1 MKKLRSSPIL
11 LLFIVLA
18 GCLAVSTKAAPVRA
32 RATLLSLYLRS
43 DAIMIGRFDK
53 KEDSGSNRV
62 GDGFTV
68 VTTKTF
74 FDISTVIK
82 GEPHKFVVIEDEEF
96 RYQVQKAPGTSRD
109 AVFSVGSD
117 PSDIDNTPK
126 PGDTVLLFLKS
137 DGDSLILADEHD
149 GIRKISPT
157 DQSIY
162 ADRIKELTS
171 IFEKGEAEPSKIAAW
186 LVRCAEQRS
195 TRWDG
200 THELMQGFRHLEWRQ
215 QKDSNSYER
224 IDPTV
229 SYVQGADAA
238 NALNN
243 ELKNALTQI
252 LVSSDFSVVSKSS
265 ELSDGDRELIAL
277 VKRWDPKTAA
287 NFLLSQLKS
296 GAYTANENAGMM
308 YKISELIG
316 DSRSA
321 ELTRT
326 YANATAKNSENAPPM
341 QSRLNKMID
350 NFVRNA
356 ENELSRTDSSQLN

>member
-53 KEDSGSNRV
+53 KEDSGPNRV

-126 PGDTVLLFLKS
+126 PGDSVLLFLKS
-137 DGDSLILADEHD
+137 DGDSPILADEHD

-171 IFEKGEAEPSKIAAW
+171 IFEKGEAEPSKVAAW

-215 QKDSNSYER
+215 QKDSNYEHV
-224 IDPTV
+224 DPTV

-243 ELKNALTQI
+243 ELKNELTQI
-252 LVSSDFSVVSKSS
+252 LVSSDFSVNSKSS
-265 ELSDGDRELIAL
+265 KLSDGDRELIAL

-287 NFLLSQLKS
+287 SFLLSQLKS

-326 YANATAKNSENAPPM
+326 YADSTAKDSENAPPM

-350 NFVRNA
+350 NFVHNA
-356 ENELSRTDSSQLN
+356 EAELSRTEPAQ